1 MKKIMTCMIT
11 ALLPLLLLVLSLS
24 PISVKAETQTEESL
38 PVLSLQYHTL
48 EESEK
53 WILDEVLAD
62 SVSEH
67 VVDMEEASVPCTI
80 GELIDRG
87 TSSYLFYQDETA
99 NGTVYTAAGYA
110 LTEDGRYVYFEFT
123 SDTSF
128 DAKTVDLEIA
138 RNFGSFGTSNA
149 LS

>member
-1 MKKIMTCMIT
+1 MKKIVACMMT
-11 ALLPLLLLVLSLS
+11 AWLVLVFSLS
-24 PISVKAETQTEESL
+24 PISAKAETQAEESL

-67 VVDMEEASVPCTI
+67 VVDMEETSVPCTI

-87 TSSYLFYQDETA
+87 SSSYLFYQDETEG
-99 NGTVYTAAGYA
+99 GTVYTAAGYA
-110 LTEDGRYVYFEFT
+110 LTEDGSYVYFEFT
-123 SDTSF
+123 SDISF

-138 RNFGSFGTSNA
+138 RSFGSFGTSNA
-149 LS
+149 LC